1 MQSVLVHQT
10 QLLFPSPIVAPSPPS
25 GSSAAQ
31 PTIVRGAT
39 LSGVM
44 MPQVFDWIL
53 PDRLGACVNPYV
65 SQSAVIALQTNGI
78 TMLVNLHE
86 RPDPQD
92 VLDQLQAQ
100 TIHLPVPDSNA
111 PTQAQIDEGVAAIDK
126 ALQEGKRVAVHCG
139 AGLGRSGT
147 LIAAYL
153 VSQGQAPEQAMAQ
166 VRTARPGSIE
176 TLEQEAAVHEYA
188 RRLNAS

>member
-1 MQSVLVHQT
+1 
-10 QLLFPSPIVAPSPPS
+10 
-25 GSSAAQ
+25 
-31 PTIVRGAT
+31 
-39 LSGVM
+39 M
-44 MPQVFDWIL
+44 MPQVFNWVL
-53 PDRLGACVNPYV
+53 PDKLGACVNPFV
-65 SQSAVIALQTNGI
+65 SQSAVTALHTNGI

-92 VLDQLQAQ
+92 VLEQLQAQ
-100 TIHLPVPDSNA
+100 TVHLPVSDSNA
-111 PTQAQIDEGVAAIDK
+111 PTQAQIDEGVAAIEK